1 MPKSKQL
8 VAVVVPL
15 SDRPQL
21 TDDELISLRHLVH
34 FLGHYPKYLVGPYRT
49 DLGIPGFKMKRFS
62 PRYFGSPQAYKRLVL
77 SRRFYAS
84 FEAYEYILIYHLDAL
99 VFSDQLREWCAAGF
113 DYLGAPWLTC
123 VDDPAQGFSRVGN
136 SGFSLR
142 NVSAALRVIDSRRY
156 RIHPD
161 DYWAKAHAAKSW
173 PMRLL
178 NRPRKWGKYITRL
191 NGARW
196 EMSRYRAND
205 DGFWSNRAQH
215 YCPDFRIPSVETAL
229 HFAFECAPRYCYDQN
244 GRQLPFGCHAWGRYD
259 RAFWEPFLLS
269 EADAPAA
276 LARSEAS
283 SPFAAK
289 AITRE

>member
-1 MPKSKQL
+1 MGKTKQL
-8 VAVVVPL
+8 VAIVVPL

-21 TDDELISLRHLVH
+21 TTDELISLRHLVH
-34 FLGHYPKYLVGPYRT
+34 YLGDYPKYLVGSEAT
-49 DLGIPGFKMKRFS
+49 GIEIPGFEMKRFS
-62 PRYFGSPQAYKRLVL
+62 PRYFGSADAYKRLVL
-77 SRRFYAS
+77 SRQFYTS
-84 FEAYEYILIYHLDAL
+84 FAAYEYILIYHLDAL

-113 DYLGAPWLTC
+113 DYLGAPWLRSP
-123 VDDPAQGFSRVGN
+123 DDPTQGFSRVGN

-142 NVSAALRVIDSRRY
+142 SVSAALRVIDSRRY

-161 DYWAKAHAAKSW
+161 EYWDKAHAAKSW
-173 PMRLL
+173 PLRLL
-178 NRPRKWGKYITRL
+178 NRPRKWAKHVTRL

-229 HFAFECAPRYCYDQN
+229 RFAFECAPRYCYEQN
-244 GRQLPFGCHAWGRYD
+244 GRQLPFGCHAWARYD

-269 EADAPAA
+269 EADASAA
-276 LARSEAS
+276 LTLSAPSRAV
-283 SPFAAK
+283 AAD
-289 AITRE
+289 ATVRE